1 MPGKLAAAR
10 LLEGTLPM
18 SQAHSEC
25 TDEMLMVRYKRGDRD
40 AFIELV
46 RRYERAIFNFA
57 RRYVISREGAADVTQ
72 ETFLRVV
79 KRSTDFRHE
88 SRLSTWLFSIAR
100 NLCVDELRKRRHR
113 SHVSLEQP
121 NGNGEELKARL
132 SAPSSPHTLDGERG
146 AANREMQQAIASAVD
161 ELPDDQR
168 EVFLL
173 RQLGGV
179 PFSEIASMTQSN
191 ENTVKS
197 RMRYALDHL
206 RERLVDFEE
215 YARALR

>member
-1 MPGKLAAAR
+1 
-10 LLEGTLPM
+10 M
-18 SQAHSEC
+18 SQAHCEC
-25 TDEMLMVRYKRGDRD
+25 TDEMLMVRYKRGDRE
-40 AFIELV
+40 AFVELV
-46 RRYERAIFNFA
+46 RRYERPIFNFS
-57 RRYVISREGAADVTQ
+57 RRYVGSREGAADVTQ

-88 SRLSTWLFSIAR
+88 ARFSTWLFSIAR
-100 NLCVDELRKRRHR
+100 NLCVDELRRRRHR
-113 SHVSLEQP
+113 NHPSLEQT
-121 NGNGEELKARL
+121 NSTGEELKARL
-132 SAPSSPHTLDGERG
+132 AEPSAPHAFDGERG
-146 AANREMQQAIASAVD
+146 AANREMQQAIAGAVD

-179 PFSEIASMTQSN
+179 PFAEIASMTQTN

-197 RMRYALDHL
+197 RMRYALEHL